1 MKDKTLF
8 YNRMQDIYK
17 DEYDEFLKALED
29 KPISSFYIN
38 SLKDS
43 KENIF
48 HEIGFKYKEGRYN
61 PDSYYYEDVQIG
73 KTIANDLGLI
83 YPQEMS
89 ASIPSLILNPKENSC
104 IVDMCSAPGGKSI
117 NLACISKDSG
127 ILISNEYEYK
137 RAMILTS
144 NLERMGISNVIVTNK
159 NGDDLAVSLMGVA
172 DYVLL
177 DAPCSGEG
185 MIRKNHEIIDNYSM
199 DNIEL
204 CSLRQKQ
211 LIENAYD
218 ILKEG
223 GYLVYSTC
231 TYAKE
236 ENEDIVHD
244 FLKRHEDMELMTI
257 DNRFIRRGINDPN
270 MVRFTVLDGT
280 EGQFVSLMRKN
291 SAGFSKNM
299 TYKKPVRNKIIEEF
313 IKENLCL
320 DEYYV
325 YEQNGYYYMSLKPLW
340 DLGKN
345 VLRYGIYIGEIK
357 KNIFYPSHNLFRS
370 NALRNCFKKVIELND
385 EEYLKYR
392 SGLNL
397 YHEDANGYY
406 LLTYHGYAFAYTKAT
421 KGDLKNKYPKGLRY

>member
-1 MKDKTLF
+1 
-8 YNRMQDIYK
+8 MQDIYK

-43 KENIF
+43 KENIL

-406 LLTYHGYAFAYTKAT
+406 LLTYHGYAYTKAT

>member
-43 KENIF
+43 KENIL

-291 SAGFSKNM
+291 SAGF
-299 TYKKPVRNKIIEEF
+299 
-313 IKENLCL
+313 
-320 DEYYV
+320 
-325 YEQNGYYYMSLKPLW
+325 
-340 DLGKN
+340 
-345 VLRYGIYIGEIK
+345 
-357 KNIFYPSHNLFRS
+357 
-370 NALRNCFKKVIELND
+370 
-385 EEYLKYR
+385 
-392 SGLNL
+392 
-397 YHEDANGYY
+397 
-406 LLTYHGYAFAYTKAT
+406 
-421 KGDLKNKYPKGLRY
+421 

>member
-43 KENIF
+43 KENIL

-291 SAGFSKNM
+291 SAGFSKKM

-320 DEYYV
+320 DE
-325 YEQNGYYYMSLKPLW
+325 YMSLKPLW